1 MEVAKV
7 AYVNRLAI
15 GMKEEFVRLKSVAGL
30 AVLFG
35 TSLVV
40 VHGQQSTQATETY
53 IKMSEQQ
60 WAEAS
65 MKRDPATVERIL
77 ADDFVGLDP
86 LGSFFG
92 KAEELA
98 GVSKNEGDYVLAKSN
113 DVKVRVYGDAVV
125 AQGTES
131 WEKRDGERGRYVW
144 TDTWIRRNS
153 KWQIVAAVDVKV
165 PEPAK

>member
-1 MEVAKV
+1 M
-7 AYVNRLAI
+7 
-15 GMKEEFVRLKSVAGL
+15 RLKSVAGL
-30 AVLFG
+30 AVLLG
-35 TSLVV
+35 ALVV
-40 VHGQQSTQATETY
+40 VVRGQQLAQDAEKY
-53 IKMSEQQ
+53 IELSEQQ

-65 MKRDPATVERIL
+65 MKRDSATVERIL

-98 GVSKNEGDYVLAKSN
+98 SVSKNVGDYVFAKSN
-113 DVKVRVYGDAVV
+113 DVNIRVYGDAAV
-125 AQGTES
+125 ARGSES
-131 WEKRDGERGRYVW
+131 WEKRNGERGRYVW
-144 TDTWIRRNS
+144 TDTWIRRNG